1 MWANRSDRRSISIA
15 ICLAVSIG
23 LIGVVG
29 ARQAAPTDA
38 SVLFRIIVVST
49 AEKAQQVREELV
61 GGASFAALARKE
73 SIDPSAERGGLIGP
87 VPLAELREELR
98 AILRTIDLVSVSNV
112 ITLPTGFAIVQ
123 REQQTRGS
131 SMRGSEIL
139 ALSASGAVRATVSV
153 DGFGEANT
161 ALNSLQKPDD
171 WNQSP
176 RMICDLRQQSVGNVK
191 TALARRLGPDL
202 ADTRA
207 RFAAA
212 DVMEGFT
219 AYGQLLAYEGD
230 MSGAI
235 AQFEQAYRIA
245 QSDVP
250 GAIPDLLQSLGV
262 AHMHKAEMDNG
273 LYHAPGDRCLL
284 RVQNGRRID
293 QSADLDKAAGY
304 FLKLLDGSAAD
315 VEAKWLLNVAYMATG
330 GYPDLVPSRHRIAT
344 EAFASAEDVG
354 RFVDVAASAGIDS
367 FSSAG
372 GVVVDDFDNDG
383 RLDIFTSNFDSC
395 GKMQLFHRTE
405 QGTFVD
411 RSVQAGLGD
420 QLGGLNL
427 VQADYNN
434 DGCRDVLVLRG
445 GWELAQRKSLLR
457 NNCDGTFTDVTAA
470 SGLAKPATSTQT
482 AAWIDIDNDGWI
494 DLFVGN
500 EDAPSQLFRNRGDG
514 TFEDIGVAAGVARTA
529 FTKAVHAGDYDNDGF
544 PDLYVSNLRS
554 TNFLYHN
561 NGNRTFTEVAVKA
574 GVPGADRGFPAWF
587 FDYDNDGWDDL
598 FVSSYFLSIEET
610 ARSYMGLP
618 PNGQTMKLYRNL
630 GNGSFRDV
638 TKEANLAKV
647 YMPMGSNFGD
657 IDNDGFLDIYLGTGS
672 PSYAALKPSVL
683 LRNKNGKS
691 FVDVTVSSGTGEM
704 HKGHGVAFADLDN
717 DGDEEIVFK
726 VGGATP
732 GDAHAFRLFENPGQG
747 NDWLELNLVG
757 VKTNRA
763 AIGARITAVVED
775 STGATRSIHR
785 TVNSGGSF
793 GASPLQ
799 QHLGLGKDARRVD
812 IDIFWPVGGT
822 RQHFANVGKNR
833 AIEIRELSDR
843 IVALTRKPA
852 PLGKGNAK

>member
-1 MWANRSDRRSISIA
+1 MSNRRDRRSISIA
-15 ICLAVSIG
+15 ISVIAAIG
-23 LIGVVG
+23 LAALLN
-29 ARQAAPTDA
+29 ARQTAPADA
-38 SVLFRIIVVST
+38 PVSFRIIVVST
-49 AEKAQQVREELV
+49 AEKAQQIRDRLL
-61 GGASFAALARKE
+61 GGASFAALARTE
-73 SIDPSAERGGLIGP
+73 SSDPSADRGGLIGP
-87 VPLAELREELR
+87 VALTELREELR
-98 AILRTIDLVSVSNV
+98 EVLRTLDAVGVSNV
-112 ITLPTGFAIVQ
+112 IALPTGFAIVQ
-123 REQQTRGS
+123 RERSASGS
-131 SMRGSEIL
+131 SIRGSEIL
-139 ALSASGAVRATVSV
+139 ALSSVGSVRATVSV

-171 WNQSP
+171 WNQNP
-176 RMICDLRQQSVGNVK
+176 RTICELRQQSVNNVK
-191 TALARRLGPDL
+191 AALARRLGPDI
-202 ADTRA
+202 ADTR
-207 RFAAA
+207 RQFSPQ
-212 DVMEGFT
+212 DVMEAYL
-219 AYGQLLAYEGD
+219 AYGQLLAYDGE
-230 MSGAI
+230 MSAAI

-245 QSDVP
+245 QSDQP
-250 GAIPDLLQSLGV
+250 ASIPDLLQSLGV

-273 LYHAPGDRCLL
+273 LYRSPGDRCLL
-284 RVQNGRRID
+284 SLQGRRGLERTED
-293 QSADLDKAAGY
+293 MDKASGY
-304 FLKLLDGSAAD
+304 FLKLLDASPRD
-315 VEAKWLLNVAYMATG
+315 IEAKWLVNVAHMATG
-330 GYPDLVPSRHRIAT
+330 GYPEQVPARYRIDAS
-344 EAFASAEDVG
+344 AFASSETVG
-354 RFVDVAASAGIDS
+354 RFVDIASAAGIDS

-372 GVVVDDFDNDG
+372 GVIVDDFDNDG

-411 RSVQAGLGD
+411 RSIQAGLAD

-427 VQADYNN
+427 LQADYDN

-457 NNCDGTFTDVTAA
+457 NNCDGTFTDITVV

-482 AAWIDIDNDGWI
+482 AAWVDIDNDGWI

-500 EDAPSQLFRNRGDG
+500 EDAPAQLFRNRGDG
-514 TFEDIGVAAGVARTA
+514 TFEDIGVKAGVARTA
-529 FTKAVHAGDYDNDGF
+529 FTKAVHAGDYDNDGYA
-544 PDLYVSNLRS
+544 DLYVSNLRG

-561 NGNRTFTEVAVKA
+561 NRDRTFTDVAAKA

-618 PNGQTMKLYRNL
+618 LNAQTMKLYRNQ
-630 GNGSFRDV
+630 GNGTFRDV
-638 TKEANLAKV
+638 TKEANLAKA

-657 IDNDGFLDIYLGTGS
+657 IDNDGFLDIFLGTGS

-683 LRNKNGKS
+683 LRNREGKS

-717 DGDEEIVFK
+717 DGDEEIIFK

-732 GDAHAFRLFENPGQG
+732 GDAHAFRLFENPGNG
-747 NDWLELNLVG
+747 NDWLEVNLVG

-763 AIGARITAVVED
+763 AIGARITATIED
-775 STGATRSIHR
+775 ATGAMRTVHR

-799 QHLGLGKDARRVD
+799 QHIGLGKAAKRVD
-812 IDIFWPVGGT
+812 LDIFWPASGT
-822 RQHFANVGKNR
+822 KQHFANVTKNR
-833 AIEIRELSDR
+833 AIEIHEMSDR
-843 IVALTRKPA
+843 LVPLIRPPA
-852 PLGKGNAK
+852 PLGGAHAK

>member
-1 MWANRSDRRSISIA
+1 MSIA
-15 ICLAVSIG
+15 ICVAVSIG
-23 LIGVVG
+23 MVALVR
-29 ARQAAPTDA
+29 ARQSAPRDA
-38 SVLFRIIVVST
+38 SVVFRIIVVST
-49 AEKAQQVREELV
+49 AEKAQQVREQLRD
-61 GGASFAALARKE
+61 GASFAALARAE
-73 SIDPSAERGGLIGP
+73 SIDPSSERGGLIGP

-98 AILRTIDLVSVSNV
+98 DVLRTLDVVAVSTV
-112 ITLPTGFAIVQ
+112 ITLPTGFAVVQ
-123 REQQTRGS
+123 REQQTSGS
-131 SMRGSEIL
+131 SIRGSEIL
-139 ALSASGAVRATVSV
+139 ALSASGSVRGTVSV

-161 ALNSLQKPDD
+161 ALSSLQKPDD

-176 RMICDLRQQSVGNVK
+176 RTICDLRQQAVANVK
-191 TALARRLGPDL
+191 TALGRRLGPGL
-202 ADTRA
+202 ADTRTQ
-207 RFAAA
+207 FSPQ
-212 DVMEGFT
+212 DVMEAFT
-219 AYGQLLAYEGD
+219 AYGQLLAYDGD
-230 MSGAI
+230 MAGAI

-245 QSDVP
+245 QTDMP
-250 GAIPDLLQSLGV
+250 AAIPDLLQSLGV
-262 AHMHKAEMDNG
+262 AHMHKAEMDAA
-273 LYHAPGDRCLL
+273 LYRAPGDRCLL
-284 RVQNGRRID
+284 SVQGGRRLQ
-293 QSADLDKAAGY
+293 QSADLDKASGY
-304 FLKLLDGSAAD
+304 FLKLLDGSPGD
-315 VEAKWLLNVAYMATG
+315 IEATWLLNIAYMATG

-344 EAFASAEDVG
+344 AAFASAEDVG
-354 RFVDVAASAGIDS
+354 RFVDVAAAAGIDS

-372 GVVVDDFDNDG
+372 GVIVDDFDNDG
-383 RLDIFTSNFDSC
+383 RLDIVTSNFDSC

-405 QGTFVD
+405 QGTFAD
-411 RSVQAGLGD
+411 RSVQAGLAD

-482 AAWIDIDNDGWI
+482 AAWADIDNDGWI

-500 EDAPSQLFRNRGDG
+500 EDAPSQLFRNRRDG

-561 NGNRTFTEVAVKA
+561 NGNRTFTEVAMNA

-598 FVSSYFLSIEET
+598 FVTSYFLSIEET

-618 PNGQTMKLYRNL
+618 PNAQTMKLYRNL
-630 GNGSFRDV
+630 GNGTFRDV
-638 TKEANLAKV
+638 TQEANLAKV

-657 IDNDGFLDIYLGTGS
+657 IDNDGFLDIFLGTGS

-683 LRNKNGKS
+683 LRNTNGKS

-732 GDAHAFRLFENPGQG
+732 GDAHAFRLFENPGHR
-747 NDWLELNLVG
+747 NDWLELKLVG

-775 STGATRSIHR
+775 STGAKRSIHR

-812 IDIFWPVGGT
+812 IDVVWPVSGT
-822 RQHFANVGKNR
+822 RQHFANVAKNR
-833 AIEIRELSDR
+833 AIEVRELSDR
-843 IVALTRKPA
+843 IVPLTRKLA
-852 PLGKGNAK
+852 PLGNARGR